1 MNIKNRY
8 NQLRFYISWKYP
20 LFYDRICAAKFPL
33 QLLALCLATLLAV
46 RFYNAHYSFNASL
59 KNYHKAN
66 SGIGTPTVVAGDLPE
81 SEQLI
86 VTTAS
91 NRATSQNTS
100 RSPNLREN
108 TPDQLEATLTR
119 SEEVLQQQVTKA
131 EALLQQK
138 KQQTNR
144 LEEKVESAKVL
155 LSASNENTQVA
166 AQQLQNADWLEQQ
179 PENHYVVQVAAATE
193 QQILLDYAAD
203 KDFKAPLV
211 IYPFKVNKDGELV
224 YGLSTGLFIAQDDAI
239 AELPVLSKISEQH
252 GVWVRKV
259 ADIKGQLSSLKLNR
273 IVQ

>member
-1 MNIKNRY
+1 MNTNNRY

-20 LFYDRICAAKFPL
+20 LFYDRLCAAKFPL

-46 RFYNAHYSFNASL
+46 SFYNAHYSFNASL
-59 KNYHKAN
+59 KNYHEAN
-66 SGIGTPTVVAGDLPE
+66 SRTDAPTVVADDLPE

-91 NRATSQNTS
+91 NRATAQNDS
-100 RSPNLREN
+100 RSSNQSEN
-108 TPDQLEATLTR
+108 TPDQLQATLLR

-138 KQQTNR
+138 KQQTIR
-144 LEEKVESAKVL
+144 LEEKVESAKDL
-155 LSASNENTQVA
+155 LRASNENTQVT
-166 AQQLQNADWLEQQ
+166 AQQLQNADWLEQL
-179 PENHYVVQVAAATE
+179 PENHYVVQIAAATE

-203 KDFKAPLV
+203 RNFKAPLV

-224 YGLSTGLFIAQDDAI
+224 YGLSTGLFIAQDDALT
-239 AELPVLSKISEQH
+239 ELPVLSKISEQH

-259 ADIKGQLSSLKLNR
+259 ADIKDQLSSLKLNR